1 MKNILAI
8 DTATEAC
15 SVALEVDG
23 RVLARFDHA
32 GRSHTEQL
40 MPMVLGV
47 LAEAG
52 LSFAQLD
59 AYVCGVGP
67 GSFAGVRI
75 GVGYVKG
82 LALAVERPVVGVSS
96 LSMLALPALSAQPRA
111 RVIAAIDARMDEIY
125 WAHYVAGGDGLPQR
139 IGAEQVCA
147 PQGASLG
154 VDALPGETV
163 LAVGT
168 GWRYQ
173 TELQQALGVTL
184 AHIDVQALPAA
195 ESALQIAVP
204 VLLAGGG
211 INADALQPVYL
222 RNKVALTL
230 IEQQA
235 RKGTK

>member
-1 MKNILAI
+1 MMNILAI

-15 SVALEVDG
+15 SAALQVDG
-23 RVLARFDHA
+23 RVLARFTHA

-40 MPMVLGV
+40 MPMVLGL

-52 LSFAQLD
+52 VSLAQLD

-96 LSMLALPALSAQPRA
+96 LAMLALPALRA
-111 RVIAAIDARMDEIY
+111 LPGSRVIAAIDARMDEIY
-125 WAHYVAGGDGLPQR
+125 WAQYVAAGKGLLQLV
-139 IGAEQVCA
+139 GTEQVCA
-147 PQGASLG
+147 PQGAALG
-154 VDALPGETV
+154 GDAPTEATV
-163 LAVGT
+163 GVGT
-168 GWRYQ
+168 GWRYRDA
-173 TELQQALGVTL
+173 LQQSLGVTPVHVD
-184 AHIDVQALPAA
+184 AQALPAA
-195 ESALQIAVP
+195 ESALQIAGP
-204 VLLAGGG
+204 VLVAGGG
-211 INADALQPVYL
+211 IAADGLQPVYL

-230 IEQQA
+230 LEQQA